1 MKTTNE
7 AKSITISEDLLD
19 KMVNALTQLP
29 YRDVQH
35 LFVQLGHEIAAQSE
49 DNPQLVVRN

>member
-1 MKTTNE
+1 MTKT
-7 AKSITISEDLLD
+7 KDPQSITISEELLD

-35 LFVQLGHEIAAQSE
+35 LFVQLGHEIASQHE